1 MEHPVAVR
9 AGGILR
15 ALSADGELPRRV
27 QLLPKGWVR
36 SQAGD
41 FLADEEAMAL
51 IVQAWASRQV
61 DVVIDYEHQSLGEGL
76 APAAGWIRDLSVGED
91 GLYAEVEW
99 TPKAAEMIR
108 AREYRYL
115 SPAVGI
121 RESDRRAVYLHSVAL
136 TNTPAIH
143 GMRPVVNR
151 GGRGDMDLLGQ
162 LKAALGLE
170 EQADEAAVLAE
181 IAKLKEAASREIVAH
196 KAVLEALELPETAT
210 VDEVKAKIL
219 VLKNP
224 SGYVPVAQFQ
234 ELQRRLDQRE
244 AEDLVQ
250 EALRTGRIAPASAEW
265 LRAYALKDI
274 AAAREFVRTAPV
286 VVPVGTP
293 LAPNRA
299 PAPAVIDEVQARIN
313 RQLGITDEIFQKWN
327 GGR

>member
-1 MEHPVAVR
+1 MEHRVAVR

-41 FLADEEAMAL
+41 FLADEAAMAL

-61 DVVIDYEHQSLGEGL
+61 DVVIDYEHQSLGEGP
-76 APAAGWIRDLSVGED
+76 APAAGWIRDLSVAED

-121 RESDRRAVYLHSVAL
+121 RESDRRAVFLHSVAL
-136 TNTPAIH
+136 TNTPAID
-143 GMRPVVNR
+143 GMRPIANK
-151 GGRGDMDLLGQ
+151 GGRNDVDLLGK
-162 LKAALGLE
+162 LTVALGLKE
-170 EQADEAAVLAE
+170 TADEAAVLAE
-181 IAKLKEAASREIVAH
+181 IEKLKGATSREVVAH

-210 VDEVKAKIL
+210 LEEVKAKIL
-219 VLKNP
+219 ALKNP

-234 ELQRRLDQRE
+234 ELKSRLDQRD

-250 EALRTGRIAPASAEW
+250 EALRTGKIAPASADW
-265 LRAYALKDI
+265 LRAYALKDL
-274 AAAREFVRTAPV
+274 ATAREFVRTAPV
-286 VVPVGTP
+286 VVPVGAQ

-313 RQLGITDEIFQKWN
+313 RQLGVTDEIFQKWN